1 MPSGLIIVTG
11 GSRGIGAAISRRLA
25 ADGYSVAVNFASDG
39 KGAEATVADIKKAGG
54 RAQAFKADVADP
66 AALHRLFDEA
76 TKALGPLAGLVN
88 NAGVTGRLAR
98 VDEREAEEL
107 TQLFA
112 LNVIGTILAC
122 KEAVLR
128 LSTRHGGG
136 GGAIVNLSSIAARIG
151 GLPGLASYAATK
163 GAVESFTKG
172 LATEVGPEGI
182 RVNAVAPGMIETD
195 MNSRP
200 ARRSV
205 VPRANRGDDPV
216 APHRRSRRYRGGG
229 LLAHLAGGALCH
241 RHGVDGVRRTIRP
254 STPACYSPRR
264 AAAAHSS
271 ALLSSARANWR
282 MRTGEGSKLLSL
294 APSIWSGSITTASL
308 TSDL

>member
-11 GSRGIGAAISRRLA
+11 GSRGIGAAVSRRLA
-25 ADGYSVAVNFASDG
+25 ADGYAVVVNFASDAT
-39 KGAEATVADIKKAGG
+39 GAEATIAEIKKAGG
-54 RAQAFKADVADP
+54 KAQAFKADVADP
-66 AALHRLFDEA
+66 AALRRLFDEA

-88 NAGVTGRLAR
+88 NAGVTGRFAR

-128 LSTRHGGG
+128 LSTRHGGS

-172 LATEVGPEGI
+172 LATEVGPDGI

-195 MNSRP
+195 MTRDQLGEASFRGRIEATTPLRRIGAPDDIAEAVAWLISP
-200 ARRSV
+200 AARFV
-205 VPRANRGDDPV
+205 TGDGAD
-216 APHRRSRRYRGGG
+216 G
-229 LLAHLAGGALCH
+229 L
-241 RHGVDGVRRTIRP
+241 RRTIRT
-254 STPACYSPRR
+254 STPPATRPGGPPRPIR
-264 AAAAHSS
+264 ARFFRRRERIGECGPAK
-271 ALLSSARANWR
+271 AR
-282 MRTGEGSKLLSL
+282 SC
-294 APSIWSGSITTASL
+294 
-308 TSDL
+308 